1 MPTLCR
7 SESRAEG
14 RRSRHERKH
23 PKYIA
28 CLSNELRSPER
39 AVVGLILAFLFF
51 HVILA
56 ATLGLGVDECYGI
69 GVSHDLKLSYFDHP
83 PLSFWITNFF
93 IPLLGDGRALRLPF
107 IVIFAATT
115 WTLFLLTRQLFGP
128 AAGFWA
134 VLALNLSAF
143 FTLAGGW
150 VVPDGPLMLCLLAA
164 AYTISRSLFS
174 DREPPSP
181 WLTWIVAGFWIGL
194 AGLSKYHAAL
204 FVAGLFIY
212 IVSSPKRRHILKHP
226 APWVG
231 AVFALVIISPVIIW
245 NAQHDWVSF
254 AFQGGRATG
263 HGFPKVGQ
271 FLANL
276 GGQMLWMFPW
286 IFVPMVIA
294 AYKALRLGSTAERS
308 WYCICLAIP
317 TILLFTVVP
326 LWADRGFPHWQ
337 MPGWLMLYPVL
348 GEYLARESVVRRRP
362 RTWAITS
369 TVLLLVL
376 AFLVVGHAATGYGR
390 LLFPAAFAKGDVTL
404 ESLEWTP
411 LREELQKRGLLEK
424 KGLFVISGSPIDIG
438 KIDQALA
445 DSMPMQVYGESKQ
458 YAFRYDPKLLV
469 GRDALIIGRR
479 DRMDG
484 IDRSLAPY
492 FDSITELPSFAFG
505 RSGMREVDVRILYG
519 NHLKK
524 SLALPYDKR
533 QDSGIIRPSR
543 DASQ

>member
-1 MPTLCR
+1 MYSIVPVAFM
-7 SESRAEG
+7 SA
-14 RRSRHERKH
+14 KH

-83 PLSFWITNFF
+83 PLSYWITNFF

-164 AYTISRSLFS
+164 AYTISRSQFT

-294 AYKALRLGSTAERS
+294 AYKALRHGSTAERS
-308 WYCICLAIP
+308 WYCVCLAVP

-326 LWADRGFPHWQ
+326 LWADRGLPHWQ
-337 MPGWLMLYPVL
+337 MSGWLMLYPVL

-438 KIDQALA
+438 KIDQALV

-533 QDSGIIRPSR
+533 PDSGIARPSR